1 MNSAT
6 SDTCSSSSQRF
17 GSERGRRWGIASW
30 LVFAFGVWASLACNR
45 NALGPESLPPPAS
58 ARSEELGPGDVLSI
72 RVADREE
79 LTGPFEVGDDGAI
92 RFPWIGNVPV
102 EGRDPREIAAEI
114 ESRLADGWLRN
125 PQVVVNVEA
134 RQNREVSV
142 LGQVKEPG
150 SYPFKERLTLVQ
162 AISLA
167 GGMNPLAYTRR
178 VKLIRETDA
187 GRQTFEIDITAIL
200 DSRRADLPLEP
211 GDIVF
216 VPESP
221 I

>member
-1 MNSAT
+1 MKAVA
-6 SDTCSSSSQRF
+6 
-17 GSERGRRWGIASW
+17 IW
-30 LVFAFGVWASLACNR
+30 LAALVVLFVACARPDN
-45 NALGPESLPPPAS
+45 PTSLPPPA
-58 ARSEELGPGDVLSI
+58 ATRMQTLGPGDVIEI
-72 RVADREE
+72 RVREHE
-79 LTGPFEVGDDGAI
+79 DLSGKYQVGEDGAI
-92 RFPWIGNVPV
+92 KFPWIGSVAIT
-102 EGRDPREIAAEI
+102 GRTQREITDDI
-114 ESRLADGWLRN
+114 EQRLADGWLRQ
-125 PQVVVNVEA
+125 PQVAVLVAE

-150 SYPFKERLTLVQ
+150 SYPYKERLTLVQ

-167 GGMNPLAYTRR
+167 GGMNPIAQPRR

-187 GRQTFEIDITAIL
+187 GRQTFEVDVTRIIDSKA
-200 DSRRADLPLEP
+200 SDLTLEP

>member
-1 MNSAT
+1 M
-6 SDTCSSSSQRF
+6 
-17 GSERGRRWGIASW
+17 ASIRT
-30 LVFAFGVWASLACNR
+30 LLLFVLAWAVLACDRAEN
-45 NALGPESLPPPAS
+45 PTTLPPPA
-58 ARSEELGPGDVLSI
+58 AAGTEAMGPGDIIEVK
-72 RVADREE
+72 VADQEE
-79 LTGPFEVGDDGAI
+79 LTGEYQVGEDGTI
-92 RFPWIGNVPV
+92 RFPWIGPV
-102 EGRDPREIAAEI
+102 KVQGRTRRAVAEDI
-114 ESRLADGWLRN
+114 ETALADGWLN
-125 PQVVVNVEA
+125 QPQVAVRVLD

-150 SYPFKERLTLVQ
+150 SYPYKERLTLVQ

-167 GGMNPLAYTRR
+167 GGMNPLAWPKH

-187 GRQTFEIDITAIL
+187 GRETFEIDVTDIIERGAQ
-200 DSRRADLPLEP
+200 DLPLEP

>member
-1 MNSAT
+1 MLAL
-6 SDTCSSSSQRF
+6 R
-17 GSERGRRWGIASW
+17 W
-30 LVFAFGVWASLACNR
+30 LV
-45 NALGPESLPPPAS
+45 ALLLVLLVAGCDRAENPTTLPPPA
-58 ARSEELGPGDVLSI
+58 ARGNESLGPGDVLEI

-79 LTGPFEVGDDGAI
+79 LTGEYQVGEDGTI
-92 RFPWIGNVPV
+92 RFPWIGTV
-102 EGRDPREIAAEI
+102 EVAGKLQRVIAEDI
-114 ESRLADGWLRN
+114 EGRLADGWLN
-125 PQVVVNVEA
+125 HPQVAVRVID

-167 GGMNPLAYTRR
+167 GGMNPLAMPKK
-178 VKLIRETDA
+178 VKLIRETEA
-187 GRQTFEIDITAIL
+187 GRETFELDVTAIIERG
-200 DSRRADLPLEP
+200 SPDLPLEP

>member
-1 MNSAT
+1 M
-6 SDTCSSSSQRF
+6 
-17 GSERGRRWGIASW
+17 RGLRW
-30 LVFAFGVWASLACNR
+30 LVVFFVVLVLPVAAGCDRSEN
-45 NALGPESLPPPAS
+45 PTTLPPPA
-58 ARSEELGPGDVLSI
+58 ARGNESLGPGDVLEI

-79 LTGPFEVGDDGAI
+79 LTGEYQVGEDGMI
-92 RFPWIGNVPV
+92 RFPWIGTVEV
-102 EGRDPREIAAEI
+102 EGKLQRVIAEDI
-114 ESRLADGWLRN
+114 ETRLADGWLN
-125 PQVVVNVEA
+125 QPQVAVRIID

-150 SYPFKERLTLVQ
+150 SYAFKERLTLVQ

-167 GGMNPLAYTRR
+167 GGMNPLAMPKK

-187 GRQTFEIDITAIL
+187 GRETFEIDVTAIIERG
-200 DSRRADLPLEP
+200 SPDLPLEP